1 MVDGVNRNDDKL
13 AIEDK
18 IVEVMQIIET
28 LDYPELLRLRELI
41 DGEYKQKAAAARET
55 VIAEMQTKLQ
65 QLGMS
70 LDDVIAAQQKRK
82 RRPRQAVPPKYRSPE
97 GKTWSG
103 RGPTPKWMR
112 EIEEAGRNREDYL
125 IKEEGY

>member
-1 MVDGVNRNDDKL
+1 MADVVNGHVDEL
-13 AIEDK
+13 TIEDK
-18 IVEVMQIIET
+18 IADVMQIIET
-28 LDYPELLRLRELI
+28 LDYPELWRLRELI
-41 DGEYKQKAAAARET
+41 DEEYNQKAAASRET
-55 VIAEMQTKLQ
+55 VIAEVQTKLQ

-103 RGPTPKWMR
+103 RGPTPKWIR
-112 EIEEAGRNREDYL
+112 ELEEAGGNREDFL
-125 IKEEGY
+125 INEEG

>member
-1 MVDGVNRNDDKL
+1 MADVVNENVNEL

-18 IVEVMQIIET
+18 IADVMQIIET

-112 EIEEAGRNREDYL
+112 EIEEVGGNRDDFL
-125 IKEEGY
+125 IKEEG

>member
-1 MVDGVNRNDDKL
+1 MADAVNGNDDEL

-18 IVEVMQIIET
+18 IASVMQIVET
-28 LDYPELLRLRELI
+28 LNYPELLRLRDLI
-41 DGEYKQKAAAARET
+41 AEEYKQKVAVARES

-65 QLGMS
+65 QLDMS

-82 RRPRQAVPPKYRSPE
+82 RRRSQVVPPRYLSPE

-103 RGPTPKWMR
+103 RGPSPKWIR
-112 EIEEAGRNREDYL
+112 ELEEAGGNREDYL
-125 IKEEGY
+125 IKEEG

>member
-1 MVDGVNRNDDKL
+1 MAESVNGNDDAL
-13 AIEDK
+13 VIEDK
-18 IVEVMQIIET
+18 IASVMQIVET
-28 LDYPELLRLRELI
+28 LDYPELLRLQDLI
-41 DGEYKQKAAAARET
+41 AEEYKQKAAAARET

-82 RRPRQAVPPKYRSPE
+82 RRRGQAVPPRYRSPE

-112 EIEEAGRNREDYL
+112 ELEEAGGNREDFL
-125 IKEEGY
+125 INVEG